1 MLSILDRYIGKTI
14 LNMIGI
20 TLFLL
25 VSLSGIIRFI
35 DQLRRVKVNY
45 DALSAALYSLLMVP
59 KDLEVFFPI
68 AALLGSLIGLG
79 LLASKSELVVMQ
91 TSGFSRLHIIKAVLK
106 MAIPLVLIVM
116 AIGEWVAPLGEQTAR
131 NMRSEK
137 IYGGSLIAN
146 KNSIWAKDG
155 NDYVHIGKV
164 ESDNS
169 IADIDIFSVNNNSEL
184 ESITHAA
191 HGKFENNAW
200 QFVQVEKTV
209 LTDKNEVKGS
219 NLLSMQW
226 HTTITPDKLNLVA
239 QDPDSLSISGLYQY
253 AQYLKSS
260 GLDSNNYQLLFWKKL
275 LKPFSI
281 AVMMLLALSFIFG
294 PLRSVS
300 MGIRLITGIFGG
312 FIFFVADSLFAQL
325 SVVMGLP
332 PIFGAI
338 LTSIVVLAFS
348 YFLFSRKA

>member
-14 LNMIGI
+14 LSMIGM

-35 DQLRRVKVNY
+35 DQLRRVKADY
-45 DALSAALYSLLMVP
+45 DALSAALYALLMVP

-79 LLASKSELVVMQ
+79 MLASKSELVVMQ

-106 MAIPLVLIVM
+106 TAIPLVLIVM
-116 AIGEWVAPLGEQTAR
+116 AIGEWVAPIGEQTAR

-137 IYGGSLIAN
+137 AYGGSLISN

-169 IADIDIFSVNNNSEL
+169 IADIDIFLVNSNSEL
-184 ESITHAA
+184 ESITHASY
-191 HGKFENNAW
+191 GKFENNAW
-200 QFVQVEKTV
+200 QLVQVDKTD
-209 LTDKNEVKGS
+209 LSDPSEVKGS
-219 NLLSMQW
+219 NLLSMEW
-226 HTTITPDKLNLVA
+226 HTTITPDKLSIVA
-239 QDPDSLSISGLYQY
+239 QDPDSLSISGLYKY

-260 GLDSNNYQLLFWKKL
+260 ELDSSNYQLLFWKKL
-275 LKPFSI
+275 LKPLSV

-294 PLRSVS
+294 PLRSVP
-300 MGIRLITGIFGG
+300 MGVRVITGVFGG

-332 PIFGAI
+332 PVLGAM
-338 LTSIVVLAFS
+338 LTSVAFLALS
-348 YFLFSRKA
+348 YFLFSRKT